1 MHLIIVGIGKH
12 VGIAFTLMSQ
22 LKRWIREWYR
32 VCRQWKACL
41 LWNIAFSCVPINPRG
56 IFLGFVFKTVFCMKW
71 FSQGF
76 EFYIMKP
83 ISRQPALNVIK
94 EGVSENADSLTDPED
109 LKLVP
114 PGSPSDLVRLRATAS
129 RLRLQT
135 KRQSYINWKTNHYD
149 NFFKQRNRKAVLCD
163 SSLTNWS
170 EEIRTKRPVKKTSTA
185 GQVICDGKSL
195 SIDEALNWIRN
206 ELVR

>member
-1 MHLIIVGIGKH
+1 
-12 VGIAFTLMSQ
+12 
-22 LKRWIREWYR
+22 
-32 VCRQWKACL
+32 
-41 LWNIAFSCVPINPRG
+41 
-56 IFLGFVFKTVFCMKW
+56 
-71 FSQGF
+71 
-76 EFYIMKP
+76 MKP

-94 EGVSENADSLTDPED
+94 EGVSENADSVTDPED

-170 EEIRTKRPVKKTSTA
+170 EEIRSKRPVKKTSTA

-206 ELVR
+206 ELVRSKVFVDVLERNLNFVFFSLIWNLSGKFSDNVKSRVVYFIFMN

>member
-1 MHLIIVGIGKH
+1 
-12 VGIAFTLMSQ
+12 
-22 LKRWIREWYR
+22 
-32 VCRQWKACL
+32 
-41 LWNIAFSCVPINPRG
+41 
-56 IFLGFVFKTVFCMKW
+56 
-71 FSQGF
+71 
-76 EFYIMKP
+76 MKP

-94 EGVSENADSLTDPED
+94 EGVSENADSVTDSED

-170 EEIRTKRPVKKTSTA
+170 EEIRTKRPVKKSTA

-206 ELVR
+206 ELVRLGVFVDVFEMKIKFVFFSLI